1 MFKMCL
7 LTAQRRGEVAEMR
20 WRDVDLANGLWVI
33 PGAGT
38 KNAKAQEVPLSRQA
52 VAILADL
59 PRFTAGDY
67 VFSTKAGVSPSSGFG
82 KAKERVAER
91 ADAAR
96 AEAGREAMAEWRL
109 HDLRRTAATSMA
121 HLGVPVDIIGRVL
134 NHTQSSVTAVYDRAS
149 YLAPKRRALQAWADG
164 LDRVLAGK
172 PLVVETEDEAVV
184 PLRSVQ
190 G

>member
-1 MFKMCL
+1 
-7 LTAQRRGEVAEMR
+7 
-20 WRDVDLANGLWVI
+20 
-33 PGAGT
+33 
-38 KNAKAQEVPLSRQA
+38 
-52 VAILADL
+52 
-59 PRFTAGDY
+59 
-67 VFSTKAGVSPSSGFG
+67 
-82 KAKERVAER
+82 
-91 ADAAR
+91 
-96 AEAGREAMAEWRL
+96 
-109 HDLRRTAATSMA
+109 MA